1 MKSPYVNELE
11 ADRVITTSFLVHAKE
26 IRLVVSDV
34 VMPRCGGPE
43 LHEAVVR
50 AGHSIPFLFMSGYAA
65 RDADSAEKLDPDLPV
80 LHKPWSVAD
89 LLGRVRQML
98 DAKQGIS
105 AA

>member
-1 MKSPYVNELE
+1 MLTAEDGVE
-11 ADRVITTSFLVHAKE
+11 ALDVVRVHAKE

-65 RDADSAEKLDPDLPV
+65 RGADSAEKLDPDLPV